1 MSHSSRDTCTVA
13 KAWWRSPDGDR
24 MMAIGDEGS
33 TSAPAHLERQGKLK
47 GCERAYK
54 LLRTSPIL
62 EQKDAHDDKHHA
74 KQLLA

>member
-1 MSHSSRDTCTVA
+1 
-13 KAWWRSPDGDR
+13 

>member
-13 KAWWRSPDGDR
+13 KAWMG
-24 MMAIGDEGS
+24 IGDKGS

-62 EQKDAHDDKHHA
+62 EQKDAHDDEHHA

>member
-1 MSHSSRDTCTVA
+1 M
-13 KAWWRSPDGDR
+13 G
-24 MMAIGDEGS
+24 IGDEGG

-62 EQKDAHDDKHHA
+62 EQKDAHDDEHHA